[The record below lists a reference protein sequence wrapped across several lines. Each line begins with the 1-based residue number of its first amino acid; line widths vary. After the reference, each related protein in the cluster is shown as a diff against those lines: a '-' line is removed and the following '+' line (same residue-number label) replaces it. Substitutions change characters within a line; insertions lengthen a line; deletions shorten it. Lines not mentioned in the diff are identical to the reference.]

1 MDEEK
6 LAAAYNKALALEKA
20 GDFEA
25 AAQSYHEVLKIDPDD
40 HGGASVRLA
49 SMKMGAVPDKAPQSY
64 IETLFDQHA
73 EVFDQVLVDNLGY
86 DVPSMSAKILKTLG
100 KNTFEHVLDLGCG
113 TGLMGVELEDMT
125 DEMIGVD
132 LSENMVEIAY
142 DRDIYDGLYV
152 ADVEDYLDNSDE
164 ELFDLICAGDVFPY
178 LGNVEN
184 FIKGISD
191 NLVVDGHT
199 IFSTETL
206 PDEEFQDTG
215 FTIGGYQRY
224 AHKLDYLADTLKNHG
239 LTILISQDIVVRLE
253 QGKPINGHLILAQ
266 KLNTKS
272 K

>member
-6 LAAAYNKALALEKA
+6 LADAYNKALALEKA

-25 AAQSYHEVLKIDPDD
+25 AAISYQEVLKLDPDD

-49 SMKMGAVPDKAPQSY
+49 SMKMGGVPDKAPQSY
-64 IETLFDQHA
+64 ITTLFDQHA
-73 EVFDQVLVDNLGY
+73 EVFDKVLVDDLGY
-86 DVPSMSAKILKTLG
+86 DVPSMSAELLKSLNMNAF
-100 KNTFEHVLDLGCG
+100 KHVLDLGCG
-113 TGLMGVELEDMT
+113 TGLMGVQLEDIS

-142 DRDIYDGLYV
+142 DRDIYEGLYV
-152 ADVEDYLDNSDE
+152 ADVEDYLDENDE
-164 ELFDLICAGDVFPY
+164 ELFDLICAGDVLPY

-191 NLVVDGHT
+191 NLIANGHT

-206 PDEEFQDTG
+206 PDEEFSETG
-215 FTIGGYQRY
+215 FTIGAHQRY
-224 AHKLDYLADTLKNHG
+224 AHKLSYLDTILKTQS
-239 LTILISQDIVVRLE
+239 LSILISQDIVVRHE

-266 KLNTKS
+266 KLNTRS